1 MNLIIYKY
9 SILLIFQEGV
19 KETIISL
26 RNAGIQVW
34 VLTGDKLET
43 AVNISHA
50 CQLFRPE
57 TNVKL
62 IKSAN
67 ELKIFKKNSASYNLI
82 LSQEAVKLFSDGNKD
97 MVEIVAT

>member
-1 MNLIIYKY
+1 M
-9 SILLIFQEGV
+9 
-19 KETIISL
+19 
-26 RNAGIQVW
+26 
-34 VLTGDKLET
+34 
-43 AVNISHA
+43 NISHA

-62 IKSAN
+62 IKNAD
-67 ELKIFKKNSASYNLI
+67 ELKIFKKYSTPYNLI